1 MIVECVKACGRRI
14 HPSFPPSLSQ
24 WPNEIY
30 NNGQGEKIYINFW
43 PVFFHH
49 GENLLTPGENLN
61 VP

>member
-30 NNGQGEKIYINFW
+30 NNGQGE
-43 PVFFHH
+43 
-49 GENLLTPGENLN
+49 ENLH
-61 VP
+61 